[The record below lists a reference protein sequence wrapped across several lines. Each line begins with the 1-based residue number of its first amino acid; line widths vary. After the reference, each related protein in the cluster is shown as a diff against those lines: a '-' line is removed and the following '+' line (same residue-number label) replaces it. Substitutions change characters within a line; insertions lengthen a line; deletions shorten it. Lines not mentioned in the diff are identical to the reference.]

1 MSLKAGF
8 RIPSATFYTKDEN
21 GISAHDTVEYFA
33 GRKIVVFGLPGAFT
47 PTCTARHLPTYLE
60 KYDDLMG
67 IGVDAIACLAVNDAH
82 VMRAWALD
90 QGTVGKI
97 DMLADSTMAV
107 SSALGI
113 LVNMGDILGNR
124 ATRCAF
130 VVNDGVV
137 SHVFKE
143 EVGMFEVSDAGTVL
157 AALTGA

>member
-8 RIPSATFYTKDEN
+8 RIPSATFFTKDEN

-33 GRKIVVFGLPGAFT
+33 GRKIVVFALPGAFT

-60 KYDDLMG
+60 KYDELMG
-67 IGVDAIACLAVNDAH
+67 IGIDVIACLAVNDAH

-90 QGTVGKI
+90 QKTVGKI

-113 LVNMGDILGNR
+113 LVNMGDVLGNR

-130 VVNDGVV
+130 VVNDGVI
-137 SHVFKE
+137 SHFFRE
-143 EVGMFEVSDAGTVL
+143 EVGMFEVSDAGTIL
-157 AALTGA
+157 AALKST

>member
-130 VVNDGVV
+130 VVDDGVI
-137 SHVFKE
+137 SHAFIE
-143 EVGMFEVSDAGTVL
+143 EVGMFEVSDAGTIL
-157 AALTGA
+157 AALKGA